1 MPLLN
6 IDLMTPDGVLFE
18 GNEIPDDM
26 QSAELVSRLVNTLGL
41 PRMTAGGVLINYSLE
56 IVNQGVRLQGRQTL
70 GDAGATNGDV
80 IRLLSS
86 HKIQKPSELKPP
98 TPVVT
103 NNPSPDRAHTAS
115 ARNGTLL
122 VIPISDPNASVSKIL
137 GRLKDSLGVRPEDV
151 SVLNPPTSNLKV
163 PVSAAQHPSQQSV
176 LGKYRTAMLGVMA
189 VLSCLFLLLIISSK
203 NKTESIAQAQEDSSA
218 PTSIPSPTP
227 VSVEPTPEPIPE
239 PIRESLSQESSTPER
254 QTVKVLR
261 SRKTAQPKP
270 PPVIVAQPSP
280 INLPEVRKSDSL
292 ISAQNVTGKM
302 PAKLE
307 TTPMIVAQAEPAE
320 TPPPPKKCGM
330 MRKMFVGCKDKQPK
344 KSKNG
349 GAAGVAQTAAEAKAK
364 ASIYRGIGKTLP

>member
-6 IDLMTPDGVLFE
+6 IDLMTPDGILFE
-18 GNEIPDDM
+18 ENGIPDDM

-41 PRMTAGGVLINYSLE
+41 PRTTESGAPIEYSLE

-86 HKIQKPSELKPP
+86 HKIQKPAVKPP

-103 NNPSPDRAHTAS
+103 NNPSPNRTHTAS
-115 ARNGTLL
+115 ARNGTLI
-122 VIPISDPNASVSKIL
+122 VIPIADPNASVSKIL
-137 GRLKDSLGVRPEDV
+137 GRLKDTLGVRPEDV
-151 SVLNPPTSNLKV
+151 SVLNPPTSNLKA
-163 PVSAAQHPSQQSV
+163 PVSAAQQPSRPGI

-189 VLSCLFLLLIISSK
+189 VLSCLFLILVISSK